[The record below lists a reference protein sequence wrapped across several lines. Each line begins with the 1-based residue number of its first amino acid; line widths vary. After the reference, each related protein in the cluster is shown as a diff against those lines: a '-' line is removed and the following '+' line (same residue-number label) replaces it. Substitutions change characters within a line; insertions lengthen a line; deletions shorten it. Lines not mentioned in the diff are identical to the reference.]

1 MNMKNLFLL
10 LVCGLCFQSVGSFAQ
25 GYKIQVNIPQMSNK
39 QVILANYFEGKVY
52 AVDTAQINSNGT
64 GYFQKNNKKLARGMY
79 ILLFSPSN
87 YFDIMIGDNQ
97 NFSITT
103 DTLQVIDKIRFEG
116 SPENTAFLGFQ
127 KVMTSAT
134 QKKPADQRSHGKR
147 SGKKQAPKQK
157 RNIPPD
163 SIRSI
168 RKSVIISPD
177 FANNFRTRL

>member
-1 MNMKNLFLL
+1 
-10 LVCGLCFQSVGSFAQ
+10 
-25 GYKIQVNIPQMSNK
+25 
-39 QVILANYFEGKVY
+39 
-52 AVDTAQINSNGT
+52 
-64 GYFQKNNKKLARGMY
+64 
-79 ILLFSPSN
+79 
-87 YFDIMIGDNQ
+87 MIGDNQ

-134 QKKPADQRSHGKR
+134 KKAGRSKKPWKKIRQ
-147 SGKKQAPKQK
+147 KQAPKQK

-177 FANNFRTRL
+177 FGKQFPNSALATFANFTLSFLLLIFQKKYLKIPPTGILKYKKKNTSFQSTLLGQY

>member
-134 QKKPADQRSHGKR
+134 QKSRQIKEAMEKE
-147 SGKKQAPKQK
+147 APKQK

>member
-25 GYKIQVNIPQMSNK
+25 GCKIQVNIPQMSNK

-97 NFSITT
+97 NFSITI
-103 DTLQVIDKIRFEG
+103 LH
-116 SPENTAFLGFQ
+116 SPFLLLIFQ
-127 KVMTSAT
+127 K
-134 QKKPADQRSHGKR
+134 KYLK
-147 SGKKQAPKQK
+147 
-157 RNIPPD
+157 IPPTGILKYKKKNT
-163 SIRSI
+163 SFQRH
-168 RKSVIISPD
+168 IIGTILI
-177 FANNFRTRL
+177 FRTVL

>member
-79 ILLFSPSN
+79 ILLFSP
-87 YFDIMIGDNQ
+87 
-97 NFSITT
+97 
-103 DTLQVIDKIRFEG
+103 
-116 SPENTAFLGFQ
+116 
-127 KVMTSAT
+127 
-134 QKKPADQRSHGKR
+134 
-147 SGKKQAPKQK
+147 
-157 RNIPPD
+157 
-163 SIRSI
+163 
-168 RKSVIISPD
+168 VIISYYD
-177 FANNFRTRL
+177 RGYQNFFHHNRYPPGHR

>member
-134 QKKPADQRSHGKR
+134 QKSRQIKEAMEKD
-147 SGKKQAPKQK
+147 
-157 RNIPPD
+157 
-163 SIRSI
+163 
-168 RKSVIISPD
+168 RKSVV
-177 FANNFRTRL
+177 

>member
-134 QKKPADQRSHGKR
+134 QKAGRSKKPWKKIRQ
-147 SGKKQAPKQK
+147 KQAPKQK

>member
-87 YFDIMIGDNQ
+87 YFDEYEKFILTFGMRTVL
-97 NFSITT
+97 S
-103 DTLQVIDKIRFEG
+103 VRRFVCTG
-116 SPENTAFLGFQ
+116 
-127 KVMTSAT
+127 
-134 QKKPADQRSHGKR
+134 
-147 SGKKQAPKQK
+147 
-157 RNIPPD
+157 I
-163 SIRSI
+163 
-168 RKSVIISPD
+168 
-177 FANNFRTRL
+177 

>member
-134 QKKPADQRSHGKR
+134 QKSRQIKEAMEKDPAK
-147 SGKKQAPKQK
+147 K